1 MAHLL
6 FLLHVGSSLY
16 MMGLIWFVQVVHYPL
31 HAHVGTENL
40 DHYQK
45 LHMSWTSFVVGPP
58 MLIEIGTT
66 LLFLIAPPLDLP
78 RWCFVLGFAFLLLI
92 WGSTALFQ
100 VPYHNQLLDN
110 FDEEIHKKLVTSN
123 WIRTIFWSSRGVLV
137 LYTTYLLLKQV
148 P

>member
-1 MAHLL
+1 MLEQLA
-6 FLLHVGSSLY
+6 
-16 MMGLIWFVQVVHYPL
+16 
-31 HAHVGTENL
+31 
-40 DHYQK
+40 HYQK
-45 LHMSWTSFVVGPP
+45 LHMSWTSFFVGPP
-58 MLIEIGTT
+58 MLIEMGTA
-66 LLFLIAPPLDLP
+66 LLFSSPPLDLP
-78 RWCFVLGFAFLLLI
+78 RWFLYWDLLLLLI
-92 WGSTALFQ
+92 GSTALFQ